1 MGWIS
6 NLIHS
11 MRQKTTLDIASYSE
25 IGNRP
30 IQEDS
35 IGIYHKGNSVCCVL
49 CDGLGGHGM
58 GDAASS
64 LVVSSIGEQYLQTE
78 QTKGFLENAFSTAQE
93 KLMQAQV
100 KQHATE
106 KMKTTTTAFV
116 TDGKTVY
123 MGYIGDS
130 RLYLFLRNGKI
141 KRTMDHSIPQMLVLT
156 HEIEES
162 EIRKHPDRSILL
174 RVMGVEWEKPMYE
187 MMAPISLADCDG
199 LLLCSDGFWELIED
213 EEMQDTMKNASSAQ
227 NWLNTMVKMV
237 NLNGH
242 DQNMDNNSAIAVLC
256 KRERR

>member
-11 MRQKTTLDIASYSE
+11 AKTSLDIASYSE

-30 IQEDS
+30 VQEDS
-35 IGIYHKGNSVCCVL
+35 IGIYHKGDSVCCIL

-64 LVVSSIGEQYLQTE
+64 LVVSSIGDQYMQSE
-78 QTKGFLENAFSTAQE
+78 RAKGFLETAFPAAQE
-93 KLMQAQV
+93 KLIREQNE
-100 KQHATE
+100 QHAKE
-106 KMKTTTTAFV
+106 KMKTTATAFV

-156 HEIEES
+156 HEIEEK
-162 EIRKHPDRSILL
+162 EIRNHPDRSILL
-174 RVMGVEWEKPMYE
+174 RVMGVDWEKPMYE
-187 MMAPISLADCDG
+187 MMAPVALAECEG
-199 LLLCSDGFWELIED
+199 ILLCSDGFWELIED
-213 EEMQDTMKNASSAQ
+213 EEMQDTMKNAASAQ
-227 NWLNTMVKMV
+227 AWLDTMVKIV

-242 DQNMDNNSAIAVLC
+242 DRSMDNNSAIAVLC